1 MDKCQENDIEVLSE
15 WLRSLRITKENALD
29 RTTDI
34 KTKNKI
40 LTALPLVV
48 YNKQAVMPKSIVPD
62 PR

>member
-1 MDKCQENDIEVLSE
+1 
-15 WLRSLRITKENALD
+15 LRITKENALD

-34 KTKNKI
+34 KTTNKI